1 MDTVCT
7 GPPPAPPTLFHMVI
21 YQNERT
27 VAFVSISVP
36 DSDKTL
42 PVSPA
47 LGELFCS
54 QNELTIKTLGKATRT
69 HSDVVNIS

>member
-7 GPPPAPPTLFHMVI
+7 GPPPALPTPFHMVI

-47 LGELFCS
+47 LGELFAHRMS
-54 QNELTIKTLGKATRT
+54 
-69 HSDVVNIS
+69 